1 MATQSMI
8 SGAKLG
14 FLVKTYSKSAATF
27 ILEELLGLERHGL
40 IEPRCVRMSHR
51 VASLSRTDGAFI

>member
-1 MATQSMI
+1 MT

-14 FLVKTYSKSAATF
+14 FLVKTYSKGAATF

-40 IEPRCVRMSHR
+40 IDPRCVRMGNR
-51 VASLSRTDGAFI
+51 VASLSGTDGAFI